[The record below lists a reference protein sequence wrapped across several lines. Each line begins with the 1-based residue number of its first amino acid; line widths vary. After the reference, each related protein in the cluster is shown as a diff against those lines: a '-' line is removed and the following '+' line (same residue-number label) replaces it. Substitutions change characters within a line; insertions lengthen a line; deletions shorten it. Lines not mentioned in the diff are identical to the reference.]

1 MHPDTRTLFEG
12 YVAQIAAINNVS
24 VPHVTATKFAVNPTV
39 EQKLEEVIKQGNEFL
54 GLINISPVIQQSG
67 DKLGLGTPRPIAGRT
82 NTAAGNRR
90 TPTDPTDTSAK
101 DQYFCRQTN
110 FDTALKYT
118 KIDAWW
124 HKVEFQTLIR
134 DSIAKQIG
142 RDRIMIGWHGTSAAA
157 ETDRVAN
164 PLLQDV
170 NFGWLYKVRTNAP
183 AQVLQDGDLTVYTNG
198 ANNPCLKKIYVKPG
212 VTLFDLSLANGATA
226 KADYSSLDALVLDA
240 KRLIPEWL
248 RGDTELVVIVGHDLV
263 DEKYFQIAQTTGA
276 TATEVEATHPIPRS
290 DQQPRGPPG
299 LPAVRVPFFPA
310 NAVMITRLDNL
321 SIYFQ
326 EGTRRRQV
334 KDEPALDQIENYE
347 SVNEDYVV
355 EDYELCSLVENIVIG
370 EAPAPAVA
378 P

>member
-1 MHPDTRTLFEG
+1 MHRDTRVLFTA
-12 YVAQIAAINNVS
+12 YVSQIALLNGVS
-24 VPHVTATKFAVNPTV
+24 AQDVTATKFAVTPTV

-67 DKLGLGTPRPIAGRT
+67 DKVGLGTTRTIAGRT
-82 NTAAGNRR
+82 NTAGGTRR
-90 TPTDPTDTSAK
+90 TPTDPTDTALK

-110 FDTALKYT
+110 FDTALKYS
-118 KIDAWW
+118 KIDAWR
-124 HKVEFQTLIR
+124 HKPEFQTLIR
-134 DSIAKQIG
+134 DTIAKQVG
-142 RDRIMIGWHGTSAAA
+142 RDRIMIGWNGTSAAA
-157 ETDRVAN
+157 TTDRDAN

-170 NFGWLYKVRTNAP
+170 NFGWLYKIRTNAA
-183 AQVLQDGDLTVYTNG
+183 AQVIDDGDLTVYTNG
-198 ANNPCLKKIYVKPG
+198 TDHATLNKIYVKPG
-212 VTLFDLSLANGATA
+212 VTLFDESLDNATTA

-240 KRLIPEWL
+240 KSLIPEWL
-248 RGDTELVVIVGHDLV
+248 RGDTGLVVIVGHDLV
-263 DEKYFQIAQTTGA
+263 DEKYFNIAQTTGA
-276 TATEVEATHPIPRS
+276 TATEVEATDRILRS
-290 DQQPRGPPG
+290 DKQLGG

-310 NAVMITRLDNL
+310 DAILITRLDNL

-355 EDYELCSLVENIVIG
+355 EDYEACSMVENIVIG
-370 EAPAPAVA
+370 ESPARVVA